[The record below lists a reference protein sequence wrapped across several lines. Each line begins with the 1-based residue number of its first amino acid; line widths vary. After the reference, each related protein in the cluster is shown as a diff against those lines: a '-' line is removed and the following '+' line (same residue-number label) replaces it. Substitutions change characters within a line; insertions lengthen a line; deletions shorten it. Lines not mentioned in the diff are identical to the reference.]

1 MVETPMLNSRVA
13 LLSLVVVLTSAI
25 FLYNLANTALALKM
39 QGVRLNAVKLR
50 FFIQILSLKCGLLH

>member
-25 FLYNLANTALALKM
+25 FLYNLSNPALALKM
-39 QGVRLNAVKLR
+39 QGIWLIAVKL
-50 FFIQILSLKCGLLH
+50 